1 MKILLVIIVIA
12 GIVGLLFFLLRN
24 VATSESLVTAKKTP
38 QESLAS
44 PMQTSNE
51 TLVTLEQI
59 PAVVAKL
66 QHEGKDSSF
75 AVFMFVPKTGEPN
88 GVPVNLQY
96 SIENGVTG
104 LDWVLLSPRNIA
116 DRKALSTFI
125 TNSGYKFSELEAND
139 VKYLR
144 VEGSNISELGVK
156 ICREFYRLSSSEKIE
171 LLAEGFEW

>member
-12 GIVGLLFFLLRN
+12 GIVGLLFVLLRKGT
-24 VATSESLVTAKKTP
+24 TSKSLANPEQTP
-38 QESLAS
+38 HENLAS

-51 TLVTLEQI
+51 SLVNLEQI

-66 QHEGKDSSF
+66 QRDGRDSSF
-75 AVFMFVPKTGEPN
+75 AVFMFVPLTGEPS

-96 SIENGVTG
+96 SIKNGVTG

-116 DRKALSTFI
+116 DQKTLSTFI
-125 TNSGYKFSELEAND
+125 IKSGYKFSELKAND

-144 VEGSNISELGVK
+144 VEGNGVSELGVK
-156 ICREFYRLSSSEKIE
+156 ICREFYHLSSDEKIE